1 MAQVNHSSNVL
12 ACGSI
17 THVALVLG
25 HIHGMHD
32 IRWKCH
38 VVVLGLALVL
48 LKLLLVQFLL
58 GGCWYCVKSVGT
70 YNPNNYSKYGKK
82 KRDIRAVVMLE
93 EDCCCTPLCILAI
106 SLL

>member
-1 MAQVNHSSNVL
+1 MAQVNNSSNVR

-25 HIHGMHD
+25 HVHGMHD

-58 GGCWYCVKSVGT
+58 GGCWYCVRVWVL
-70 YNPNNYSKYGKK
+70 Y
-82 KRDIRAVVMLE
+82 
-93 EDCCCTPLCILAI
+93 
-106 SLL
+106 